1 MKRLITI
8 IIALV
13 MTLFSAPNQ
22 DADQL
27 PVTAVKTPQTAI
39 TTSVEQV
46 PETSETNRRNGVCG
60 RSKRNGN

>member
-13 MTLFSAPNQ
+13 MTLFTAPNQ
-22 DADQL
+22 GAEQL

-39 TTSVEQV
+39 TVQV
-46 PETSETNRRNGVCG
+46 DKYP
-60 RSKRNGN
+60 KKAK